1 MMLMDRKRDAESASH
16 SLRFAERKEQVAEAT
31 AQLKA
36 WVAGG
41 STITMDIS
49 YPASQLVIGGV
60 LRQAT
65 GRRAAFAFESH
76 NREFALWIV
85 PGDYS
90 EIQTGTAAG
99 KLAVRLSRQKVT
111 LSLAGPSPDSLFN
124 VPGASELPRSAH
136 HSL

>member
-1 MMLMDRKRDAESASH
+1 MIPVDPKKDAESVGH
-16 SLRFAERKEQVAEAT
+16 SLRFAERREQVAKAT

-41 STITMDIS
+41 SAITMGIS
-49 YPASQLVIGGV
+49 YPASQLVVGGV

-65 GRRAAFAFESH
+65 GRNGAFAFESH

-90 EIQTGTAAG
+90 EIQTSVASG
-99 KLAVRLSRQKVT
+99 KLAVRLSRNKVT
-111 LSLAGPSPDSLFN
+111 LSLAGPSADPLLE
-124 VPGASELPRSAH
+124 VAGASEFPRPAH
-136 HSL
+136 HLS